1 MNINIIKPKHP
12 ELKNY
17 VQYFLFF
24 ENGSKNNV
32 TYTTFPNNNLCLAI
46 YKNNRVEYKNGG
58 DSNTCNISNGEKS
71 FVSRLYGLHKTPFR
85 VNVRSSLDQ
94 ISILFRPAALRL
106 FTEESYRNLMSDDDV
121 FNNVFH
127 SKRSGFLEK
136 LFEEENGFLRAN
148 LLETFLL
155 ERLEKAVT
163 ASKINR
169 AFQVIS
175 SNDAEQLSVER
186 ITKIIGVD
194 ESTLY
199 RMFASRLGQNP
210 KSYLK
215 TVRFRKALNEVIK
228 NKRTNLTDIAHTNNF
243 FDQSHFIRDFK
254 TFTGYTPKQLN
265 EAVSIAQNEL
275 VWVTQKS

>member
-1 MNINIIKPKHP
+1 MNINIIKPKNSV
-12 ELKNY
+12 LKNY

-46 YKNNRVEYKNGG
+46 YKNNRVEYKNNG
-58 DSNTCNISNGEKS
+58 DSNTCDISAGKKS

-106 FTEESYRNLMSDDDV
+106 FTEESHRNLMSDDYV
-121 FNNVFH
+121 FNNIFH

-136 LFEEENGFLRAN
+136 LFEEQNPFQRAN

-155 ERLEKAVT
+155 ERLAKAAT
-163 ASKINR
+163 ATKINR

-175 SNDAEQLSVER
+175 LNDAEQLSVER

-215 TVRFRKALNEVIK
+215 TVRFRKALNEVVK

-243 FDQSHFIRDFK
+243 FDQSHFIKDFK
-254 TFTGYTPKQLN
+254 TFTGYTPKQLS

-275 VWVTQKS
+275 IWVTRKS